1 MYLVPNKDKSQ
12 EGGNDA
18 FGVEESIL
26 KPDDILFQEP
36 EVDGPK
42 IRYGYRTGGM
52 RFMVPEGMVS
62 ELLHNSKIYHL
73 PNANRWLVGLTNMHG
88 NVMPIVDIASYAG
101 VNISHLNKSNVLAI
115 GEGELSI
122 GVLID
127 GLPEAI
133 KENEIIN
140 DIKNQTKIDFELDE
154 QGIIIKADT
163 IGSLEA
169 LIKESRDKNIKI
181 MKAEIGNVSKRD
193 IVEANAT
200 LDELNKVI
208 FAFNVKLLPEAK
220 EELINSDLKV
230 FNEDVIYTI
239 MLIMAKS
246 GLSWDDLET
255 ILRKRWQ

>member
-12 EGGNDA
+12 QGGNDA
-18 FGVEESIL
+18 FGIEESIL
-26 KPDDILFQEP
+26 EADDILFQEP

-62 ELLHNSKIYHL
+62 ELLHSGKIYHL

-88 NVMPIVDIASYAG
+88 NVMPVVDIASYAG

-115 GEGELSI
+115 GEGESSI

-140 DIKNQTKIDFELDE
+140 DLSAVPEKLNAYIESVVYAEGYYWYELRIFDLFK
-154 QGIIIKADT
+154 GLA
-163 IGSLEA
+163 S
-169 LIKESRDKNIKI
+169 KNIK
-181 MKAEIGNVSKRD
+181 
-193 IVEANAT
+193 
-200 LDELNKVI
+200 
-208 FAFNVKLLPEAK
+208 
-220 EELINSDLKV
+220 
-230 FNEDVIYTI
+230 
-239 MLIMAKS
+239 
-246 GLSWDDLET
+246 
-255 ILRKRWQ
+255 

>member
-18 FGVEESIL
+18 FGVEESIM
-26 KPDDILFQEP
+26 KPDDILFQES

-140 DIKNQTKIDFELDE
+140 DISAVPEKLDAYIESGVYAEGYYWYELRIFDLFK
-154 QGIIIKADT
+154 GLA
-163 IGSLEA
+163 S
-169 LIKESRDKNIKI
+169 KNIK
-181 MKAEIGNVSKRD
+181 
-193 IVEANAT
+193 
-200 LDELNKVI
+200 
-208 FAFNVKLLPEAK
+208 
-220 EELINSDLKV
+220 
-230 FNEDVIYTI
+230 
-239 MLIMAKS
+239 
-246 GLSWDDLET
+246 
-255 ILRKRWQ
+255 